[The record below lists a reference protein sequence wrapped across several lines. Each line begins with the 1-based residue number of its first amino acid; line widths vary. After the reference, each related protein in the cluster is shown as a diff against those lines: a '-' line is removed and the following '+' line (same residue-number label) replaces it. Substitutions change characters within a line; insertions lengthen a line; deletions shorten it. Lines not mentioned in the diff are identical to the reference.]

1 MAGTVFERIW
11 RSKTTSINTLKPHWG
26 PLSVKEVLIQR
37 IQHREDKKM
46 VVLDIRTI
54 QQSFFEY
61 LISSG
66 TVREANGIRR
76 PSASSSFLGER
87 VMLKKTKHDRGSKPR
102 WKHGEG
108 TSTPI

>member
-1 MAGTVFERIW
+1 M
-11 RSKTTSINTLKPHWG
+11 
-26 PLSVKEVLIQR
+26 SVKEVLIQR
-37 IQHREDKKM
+37 IQHRDFKKM
-46 VVLDIRTI
+46 IVLDIRTI

-66 TVREANGIRR
+66 TVREANGIR

-87 VMLKKTKHDRGSKPR
+87 VMLKKNKHDRGSKPR

-108 TSTPI
+108 TSTPIREDIL